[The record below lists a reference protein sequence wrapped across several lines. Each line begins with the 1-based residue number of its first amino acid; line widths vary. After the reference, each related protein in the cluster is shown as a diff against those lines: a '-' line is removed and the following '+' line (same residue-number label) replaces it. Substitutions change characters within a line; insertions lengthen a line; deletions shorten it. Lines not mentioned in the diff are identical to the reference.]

1 MKSEGYIMQR
11 VNTIDISNVLQ
22 LEKTLSTLLN
32 KMISSK
38 LDLENWLKEQS
49 KVIWDIEEQ
58 LRSHYIAFQ
67 CNTDDEEIKDTF
79 EHDQQFVKPLLKRY
93 QNLLD
98 NKYLESPFRMELDS
112 NVYGLLDTKIKNAQ
126 KLFCEENIELEIK
139 EDKLIT
145 EYFEITGGLSGIWD
159 GEEKTITELQSYL
172 QDSNRDTRKKA
183 KTIIS
188 EQFLSV
194 EKELQN
200 ILNQLI
206 EIRHQKAKNIQ
217 LENYRDYMF
226 KKYERFDYSAKDCY
240 ELAESIRKYVVPLKD
255 KILLEKKDKL
265 QVDTLRPWD
274 VSAVTPD
281 QKVLKPIANENDLIE
296 KSTHIFNK
304 LDVEFSALLNRMYK
318 HNCLDLTS
326 RKGKAAGGFCEYL
339 PASQLSY
346 IFMNLNYTQDDIV
359 TFIHEMGHSIHNEL
373 IKPLKL
379 RQYIEIP
386 AETAEL
392 ASMTMELFSLN
403 YWDTFYTDKKDLKQA
418 KINFFKDVISY
429 LPIMLIVDQFQHW
442 LYENPSHTSEE
453 RNEKYLQLQ
462 KHYQS
467 SVIHIDGYENWIA
480 TSWLPVLHI
489 FEVPFYYIEYAIA
502 QLGALQMY
510 KQYKEDPKQA
520 LENYKKALSLG
531 SSQSIKEVY
540 DAAGIRF
547 DFSGETIKE
556 LMLFVEKELELLE
569 QL

>member
-1 MKSEGYIMQR
+1 MQH

-126 KLFCEENIELEIK
+126 KLFCEENIELEIQ
-139 EDKLIT
+139 EDKLVT

-255 KILLEKKDKL
+255 KILLEQKDKL

-281 QKVLKPIANENDLIE
+281 QKVLKPITNENDLIE

>member
-1 MKSEGYIMQR
+1 MQH

-139 EDKLIT
+139 EDKLVT

-226 KKYERFDYSAKDCY
+226 KKYERFDYSAIDCY

-265 QVDTLRPWD
+265 QLDTLRPWD

-304 LDVEFSALLNRMYK
+304 LDVEFSALLTRMYK

-556 LMLFVEKELELLE
+556 LMLFVEKELELELLE

>member
-1 MKSEGYIMQR
+1 MQR

-38 LDLENWLKEQS
+38 PDLENWLKEQS

-112 NVYGLLDTKIKNAQ
+112 NLYGLLDTKIKNAQ

-240 ELAESIRKYVVPLKD
+240 ELAKSIRKYVVPLKD

-326 RKGKAAGGFCEYL
+326 RKGKVKCTPIVRHSLTIGGAFFMAKFSSKEKIQAVKRYL
-339 PASQLSY
+339 DGTESGKTIAKSIGVNPSVLREWIRRYESSGEKAFEKCYTFYPAQYKLDVLY
-346 IFMNLNYTQDDIV
+346 YMNEHGT
-359 TFIHEMGHSIHNEL
+359 SI
-373 IKPLKL
+373 
-379 RQYIEIP
+379 R
-386 AETAEL
+386 ETA
-392 ASMTMELFSLN
+392 ALFN
-403 YWDTFYTDKKDLKQA
+403 
-418 KINFFKDVISY
+418 I
-429 LPIMLIVDQFQHW
+429 
-442 LYENPSHTSEE
+442 
-453 RNEKYLQLQ
+453 
-462 KHYQS
+462 
-467 SVIHIDGYENWIA
+467 
-480 TSWLPVLHI
+480 
-489 FEVPFYYIEYAIA
+489 
-502 QLGALQMY
+502 
-510 KQYKEDPKQA
+510 
-520 LENYKKALSLG
+520 
-531 SSQSIKEVY
+531 
-540 DAAGIRF
+540 
-547 DFSGETIKE
+547 
-556 LMLFVEKELELLE
+556 
-569 QL
+569 

>member
-1 MKSEGYIMQR
+1 MQR
-11 VNTIDISNVLQ
+11 LNTIDISNVLE
-22 LEKTLSTLLN
+22 LENALSTLLN
-32 KMISSK
+32 EVISSK
-38 LDLENWLKEQS
+38 LELENWLKKQS
-49 KVIWDIEEQ
+49 TFIWEIEEQ

-67 CNTDDEEIKDTF
+67 CNTDNKKIKDTF

-139 EDKLIT
+139 EDKLVT
-145 EYFEITGGLSGIWD
+145 EYFEITGELSGIWD

-172 QDSNRDTRKKA
+172 QDSNRDIRKKA
-183 KTIIS
+183 KAIIS

-255 KILLEKKDKL
+255 KILLEKKEKL

-304 LDVEFSALLNRMYK
+304 LDVEFSTLLNRLNK
-318 HNCLDLTS
+318 HDCLDLTS

-339 PASQLSY
+339 PASQLSF
-346 IFMNLNYTQDDIV
+346 IFMNLNYTQDDII

-373 IKPLKL
+373 IKSLKL

-429 LPIMLIVDQFQHW
+429 LPVMLIVDQFQHW
-442 LYENPSHTSEE
+442 LYENPTHTSEE

-467 SVIHIDGYENWIA
+467 NVIHIDGYENWIA

-556 LMLFVEKELELLE
+556 LMRFVEKELEVLE
-569 QL
+569 QI

>member
-1 MKSEGYIMQR
+1 MQR

-49 KVIWDIEEQ
+49 KVIWEIEEQ

-112 NVYGLLDTKIKNAQ
+112 NVYGLLDAKIKNAQ

-145 EYFEITGGLSGIWD
+145 EYFEITGGLIGIWD

-206 EIRHQKAKNIQ
+206 EIRHQKANNTQ

-255 KILLEKKDKL
+255 KILLEKKEKL
-265 QVDTLRPWD
+265 QVNTLRPWD

-281 QKVLKPIANENDLIE
+281 QKILKPIANENDLIE
-296 KSTHIFNK
+296 KSTHIFNE
-304 LDVEFSALLNRMYK
+304 LDAEFSTLLNRMYK
-318 HNCLDLTS
+318 HDCLNLTS

-339 PASQLSY
+339 PASQLSF
-346 IFMNLNYTQDDIV
+346 IFMNLNYTQDDII

-373 IKPLKL
+373 IKSLKL

-540 DAAGIRF
+540 EAAGIRF

-556 LMLFVEKELELLE
+556 LMAFVEKELELLE

>member
-1 MKSEGYIMQR
+1 MQR
-11 VNTIDISNVLQ
+11 VNMIDISNVLQ
-22 LEKTLSTLLN
+22 LEETLSSLLN

-38 LDLENWLKEQS
+38 LDLENWLREQS
-49 KVIWDIEEQ
+49 KVIWEIEEQ

-67 CNTDDEEIKDTF
+67 CNTDDEKTKDTF

-139 EDKLIT
+139 EDKLVT

-172 QDSNRDTRKKA
+172 QDSNRVIRKKA

-255 KILLEKKDKL
+255 KILLEKKEKL

-281 QKVLKPIANENDLIE
+281 QKVLKPIADENDLIE

-304 LDVEFSALLNRMYK
+304 LDVEFSTLLNRLNK
-318 HNCLDLTS
+318 HDCLDLTS

-339 PASQLSY
+339 PASQLSF
-346 IFMNLNYTQDDIV
+346 IFMNLNYTQDDII

-373 IKPLKL
+373 IKSLKL

-429 LPIMLIVDQFQHW
+429 LPVMLIVDQFQHW
-442 LYENPSHTSEE
+442 LYENPTHTSEE

-467 SVIHIDGYENWIA
+467 NVIHIDGYENWIA

-531 SSQSIKEVY
+531 SSQSIKDVY

-556 LMLFVEKELELLE
+556 LMRFVEKELEVLE
-569 QL
+569 QI

>member
-1 MKSEGYIMQR
+1 MQR

-22 LEKTLSTLLN
+22 LEKTLSSLLN

-49 KVIWDIEEQ
+49 KMIWEIEEQ

-112 NVYGLLDTKIKNAQ
+112 NLYGLLDAKIKNAQ
-126 KLFCEENIELEIK
+126 KLFCEDNIELEIK
-139 EDKLIT
+139 EDKLVT
-145 EYFEITGGLSGIWD
+145 EYFEITGGLSAIWD

-172 QDSNRDTRKKA
+172 QDSNRDIRKKA

-226 KKYERFDYSAKDCY
+226 KKYERFDYSAIDCY

-255 KILLEKKDKL
+255 KILLEKKEKL

-304 LDVEFSALLNRMYK
+304 LDVEFSTLLNRMYK
-318 HNCLDLTS
+318 HDCLDLTS

-346 IFMNLNYTQDDIV
+346 IFMNLNYTQDDII

-418 KINFFKDVISY
+418 KINYFKDVISY
-429 LPIMLIVDQFQHW
+429 LPVMLIVDQFQHW
-442 LYENPSHTSEE
+442 LYENPTHTSEE
-453 RNEKYLQLQ
+453 RNGKYLQLQ

-467 SVIHIDGYENWIA
+467 NVIHIDGYENWIA

-540 DAAGIRF
+540 EAAGIRF

-556 LMLFVEKELELLE
+556 LMLFVEKELEFLE

>member
-1 MKSEGYIMQR
+1 MKSEGYVMQR
-11 VNTIDISNVLQ
+11 LNTIDISNVLE
-22 LEKTLSTLLN
+22 LENTLSTLLN
-32 KMISSK
+32 EVISSK
-38 LDLENWLKEQS
+38 LELENWLKEQS
-49 KVIWDIEEQ
+49 KVIWEIEEQ

-98 NKYLESPFRMELDS
+98 NKYLKSPFRMELDS
-112 NVYGLLDTKIKNAQ
+112 NVYGLLDAKIKNAQ
-126 KLFCEENIELEIK
+126 KLFCEENIELEVK
-139 EDKLIT
+139 EDKLVT
-145 EYFEITGGLSGIWD
+145 EYFEITGGLIGIWD

-172 QDSNRDTRKKA
+172 QDSNRDIRKKA

-255 KILLEKKDKL
+255 KILLEKKEKL
-265 QVDTLRPWD
+265 QVDALRPWD

-281 QKVLKPIANENDLIE
+281 QKVLKPIATENDLIE

-304 LDVEFSALLNRMYK
+304 LDVEFSTLLNRMYK
-318 HNCLDLTS
+318 HDCLDLTS

-339 PASQLSY
+339 PTSQLSF
-346 IFMNLNYTQDDIV
+346 IFMNLNYTQDDII

-373 IKPLKL
+373 IKPLEI

-429 LPIMLIVDQFQHW
+429 LPVMLIVDQFQHW
-442 LYENPSHTSEE
+442 LYENPTHTSEE

-467 SVIHIDGYENWIA
+467 NVIHIDGYENWIA

-540 DAAGIRF
+540 KAAGIRF

>member
-1 MKSEGYIMQR
+1 MQR

-49 KVIWDIEEQ
+49 KVIWEIEEQ
-58 LRSHYIAFQ
+58 LRLHYIAFQ

-126 KLFCEENIELEIK
+126 KLFCEENIELEIQ
-139 EDKLIT
+139 EDKLVT
-145 EYFEITGGLSGIWD
+145 EYFEITGGLSAIWD

-172 QDSNRDTRKKA
+172 QDSNRDIRKKA

-226 KKYERFDYSAKDCY
+226 KKYERFDYSAIDCY

-255 KILLEKKDKL
+255 KIMLEKKEKL

-346 IFMNLNYTQDDIV
+346 IFMNLNYTQDDII

-373 IKPLKL
+373 IKPLEL

-442 LYENPSHTSEE
+442 LYENPIHTSEE

-510 KQYKEDPKQA
+510 KQYKEDPKQT

-556 LMLFVEKELELLE
+556 LMLFVEKELE
-569 QL
+569 

>member
-1 MKSEGYIMQR
+1 MQR
-11 VNTIDISNVLQ
+11 VNTIDISNVLL

-265 QVDTLRPWD
+265 QIDTLRPWD

>member
-1 MKSEGYIMQR
+1 MQR

-139 EDKLIT
+139 EDKLVT

-226 KKYERFDYSAKDCY
+226 KKYERFDYSAIDCY

-255 KILLEKKDKL
+255 KILLEKKEKL

>member
-1 MKSEGYIMQR
+1 MQR

-126 KLFCEENIELEIK
+126 KLFCEENIELEIQ
-139 EDKLIT
+139 EDKLVT

-226 KKYERFDYSAKDCY
+226 KKYERFDYSAIDCY

-265 QVDTLRPWD
+265 QLDTLRPWD

-318 HNCLDLTS
+318 HNCLNLTS

-442 LYENPSHTSEE
+442 LYENPNHTSEE

>member
-1 MKSEGYIMQR
+1 MQH

-49 KVIWDIEEQ
+49 KVIWEIEEQ
-58 LRSHYIAFQ
+58 LKSHYIAFQ

-112 NVYGLLDTKIKNAQ
+112 NVYGLLNAKIKNAQ
-126 KLFCEENIELEIK
+126 KLFCEENIKLEIQ
-139 EDKLIT
+139 EDKLVT
-145 EYFEITGGLSGIWD
+145 EYFEITGGLIGIWD

-255 KILLEKKDKL
+255 KILLEKKEKL

-281 QKVLKPIANENDLIE
+281 QKVLKPIANENDLME

-304 LDVEFSALLNRMYK
+304 LDVEFSALLNQMYK

-326 RKGKAAGGFCEYL
+326 RKGKASGGFCEYL
-339 PASQLSY
+339 PASQLSF
-346 IFMNLNYTQDDIV
+346 IFMNLNYTQDDII

-373 IKPLKL
+373 IKPLEI

-540 DAAGIRF
+540 EAAGIRF

-556 LMLFVEKELELLE
+556 LMAFVEKELELLE

>member
-1 MKSEGYIMQR
+1 MQR

-429 LPIMLIVDQFQHW
+429 LPIMIIVDQFQHW

>member
-1 MKSEGYIMQR
+1 MQR

-49 KVIWDIEEQ
+49 KVIWEIEEQ
-58 LRSHYIAFQ
+58 LRLHYIAFQ

-126 KLFCEENIELEIK
+126 KLFCEENIELEIQ
-139 EDKLIT
+139 EDKLVT
-145 EYFEITGGLSGIWD
+145 EYFEITGGLSAIWD

-172 QDSNRDTRKKA
+172 QDSNRDIRKKA

-226 KKYERFDYSAKDCY
+226 KKYERFDYSAIDCY

-255 KILLEKKDKL
+255 KIMLEKKEKL

-346 IFMNLNYTQDDIV
+346 IFMNLNYTQDDII

-373 IKPLKL
+373 IKPLEL

-429 LPIMLIVDQFQHW
+429 LPIMLIVDHFQHW
-442 LYENPSHTSEE
+442 LYENPIHTSEE

-510 KQYKEDPKQA
+510 KQYKEDPKQT

>member
-1 MKSEGYIMQR
+1 MQH

-112 NVYGLLDTKIKNAQ
+112 NVYGLLDTKITNAQ
-126 KLFCEENIELEIK
+126 KLFCEENIELEIQ
-139 EDKLIT
+139 EDKLVT

-226 KKYERFDYSAKDCY
+226 KKYERFDYSAIDCY

-265 QVDTLRPWD
+265 QLDTLRPWD

>member
-1 MKSEGYIMQR
+1 MQR

-49 KVIWDIEEQ
+49 KVIWEIEEQ

-67 CNTDDEEIKDTF
+67 CNTDDEGIKDTF

-126 KLFCEENIELEIK
+126 KLFCEENIELEIQ
-139 EDKLIT
+139 EDKLVT
-145 EYFEITGGLSGIWD
+145 EYFEITGGLSAIWD

-172 QDSNRDTRKKA
+172 QDSNRDIRKKA

-200 ILNQLI
+200 ILNHSI
-206 EIRHQKAKNIQ
+206 EIRHQKAKNVQ

-226 KKYERFDYSAKDCY
+226 KKYERFDYSAIDCY

-255 KILLEKKDKL
+255 KIMLEKKEKL

-296 KSTHIFNK
+296 RSTHIFNK

-346 IFMNLNYTQDDIV
+346 IFMNLNYTQDDII

-442 LYENPSHTSEE
+442 LYENPIHTSEE

-510 KQYKEDPKQA
+510 KQYKEDPKQT

>member
-1 MKSEGYIMQR
+1 MQH

-32 KMISSK
+32 KIISSK

-126 KLFCEENIELEIK
+126 KLFCEENIELEIQ
-139 EDKLIT
+139 EDKLVT

-206 EIRHQKAKNIQ
+206 KIRHQKAKNIQ

-226 KKYERFDYSAKDCY
+226 KKYERFDYSAIDCY

-255 KILLEKKDKL
+255 KILLEQKDKL

-281 QKVLKPIANENDLIE
+281 QKVLKPITNENDLIE

-462 KHYQS
+462 KYYQS

>member
-1 MKSEGYIMQR
+1 MQR

-22 LEKTLSTLLN
+22 LEKTLSSLLN

-49 KVIWDIEEQ
+49 KVIWEIEEQ

-98 NKYLESPFRMELDS
+98 NKYLKSPFRMELDS
-112 NVYGLLDTKIKNAQ
+112 NVYGLLDAKIKNAQ
-126 KLFCEENIELEIK
+126 KLFCEENIELEVK
-139 EDKLIT
+139 EDKLVT
-145 EYFEITGGLSGIWD
+145 EYFEITGGLIGIWD

-172 QDSNRDTRKKA
+172 QDSNRDIRKKA

-255 KILLEKKDKL
+255 KILLEKKEKL

-304 LDVEFSALLNRMYK
+304 LDLEFSTLLNRMYK
-318 HNCLDLTS
+318 HDCLDLTS

-339 PASQLSY
+339 PASQLSF
-346 IFMNLNYTQDDIV
+346 IFMNLNYTQDDII

-403 YWDTFYTDKKDLKQA
+403 YWNSFYTDKKDLKQA
-418 KINFFKDVISY
+418 KINYFKDVISY
-429 LPIMLIVDQFQHW
+429 LPVMLIVDQFQHW
-442 LYENPSHTSEE
+442 LYENPTHTSEE

-467 SVIHIDGYENWIA
+467 NVIHIDGYENWIA

-540 DAAGIRF
+540 EAAGIRF
-547 DFSGETIKE
+547 DFSSETIKE
-556 LMLFVEKELELLE
+556 LMAFVEKELELLE

>member
-1 MKSEGYIMQR
+1 MER
-11 VNTIDISNVLQ
+11 LNTIDISNVLE
-22 LEKTLSTLLN
+22 LENTLSTLEN
-32 KMISSK
+32 EVISSK
-38 LDLENWLKEQS
+38 LELENWLKEQS
-49 KVIWDIEEQ
+49 KVIWEIEEQ
-58 LRSHYIAFQ
+58 LRLHYIAFQ

-79 EHDQQFVKPLLKRY
+79 EHDQQFVKPILKRY

-112 NVYGLLDTKIKNAQ
+112 NVYGLLDAKIKNAQ

-139 EDKLIT
+139 EDKLVT
-145 EYFEITGGLSGIWD
+145 EYFEITGGLSGIWN

-172 QDSNRDTRKKA
+172 QDSNRDIRKKA

-217 LENYRDYMF
+217 LANYRDYMF

-255 KILLEKKDKL
+255 KILLEKKEKL

-304 LDVEFSALLNRMYK
+304 LDVEFSAILNRMYK
-318 HNCLDLTS
+318 YNCLDLTS

-339 PASQLSY
+339 PASQLSF
-346 IFMNLNYTQDDIV
+346 IFMNLNYTQDDII

-373 IKPLKL
+373 IKPLEL

-429 LPIMLIVDQFQHW
+429 LPVMLIVDQFQHW

-510 KQYKEDPKQA
+510 KQYKDQPKQA

-569 QL
+569 QI

>member
-1 MKSEGYIMQR
+1 MQR

-58 LRSHYIAFQ
+58 VRSHYIAFQ

-112 NVYGLLDTKIKNAQ
+112 NVYDLLDTKIKNAQ

-188 EQFLSV
+188 EKFLSV

-217 LENYRDYMF
+217 LDNYCDYMF
-226 KKYERFDYSAKDCY
+226 KKYERFDYTAKDCY

-255 KILLEKKDKL
+255 KILLEKKEKL
-265 QVDTLRPWD
+265 QVDTLHLWD

-281 QKVLKPIANENDLIE
+281 QKVLKPITNENDLIE

-429 LPIMLIVDQFQHW
+429 LPVMLIVDQFQHW

>member
-1 MKSEGYIMQR
+1 MQR

-126 KLFCEENIELEIK
+126 KLFCEENIELEIQ
-139 EDKLIT
+139 EDKLVT

>member
-1 MKSEGYIMQR
+1 MQR

-126 KLFCEENIELEIK
+126 KLFCEENIELEIQ
-139 EDKLIT
+139 EDKLVT

-206 EIRHQKAKNIQ
+206 EIRHQKTKNIQ

>member
-1 MKSEGYIMQR
+1 MQR

-22 LEKTLSTLLN
+22 LKKTLSTLLN

-49 KVIWDIEEQ
+49 KVIWEIEEQ
-58 LRSHYIAFQ
+58 LRLHYIAFQ

-126 KLFCEENIELEIK
+126 KLFCEENIELEIQ
-139 EDKLIT
+139 EDKLVT
-145 EYFEITGGLSGIWD
+145 EYFEITGGLSAIWD

-172 QDSNRDTRKKA
+172 QDSNRDIRKKA

-226 KKYERFDYSAKDCY
+226 KKYERFDYSAIDCY

-255 KILLEKKDKL
+255 KIMLEKKEKL

-346 IFMNLNYTQDDIV
+346 IFMNLNYTQDDII

-373 IKPLKL
+373 IKPLEL

-442 LYENPSHTSEE
+442 LYENPIHTSEE

-510 KQYKEDPKQA
+510 KQYKEDPKQT

>member
-1 MKSEGYIMQR
+1 MQHLY
-11 VNTIDISNVLQ
+11 TIDISNVLE
-22 LEKTLSTLLN
+22 LEKALSTLLN
-32 KMISSK
+32 KVISSK
-38 LDLENWLKEQS
+38 QDLENWLKEQS
-49 KVIWDIEEQ
+49 TLIWEIEEQ

-67 CNTDDEEIKDTF
+67 CNTDNIEIKDTF

-93 QNLLD
+93 QNLFD

-112 NVYGLLDTKIKNAQ
+112 KAYSLLDKKIKNAQ
-126 KLFCEENIELEIK
+126 TLFCEKNIDLEVN
-139 EDKLIT
+139 EDKLVT
-145 EYFEITGGLSGIWD
+145 AYFEITGSLTALWD

-172 QDSNRDTRKKA
+172 QDPNRDIRKKA

-188 EQFLSV
+188 EKFLSV
-194 EKELQN
+194 EKELQS
-200 ILNQLI
+200 ILNRLI

-217 LENYRDYMF
+217 VDNYRDYMF
-226 KKYERFDYSAKDCY
+226 KKYERFDYTAEDCY

-255 KILLEKKDKL
+255 KILQEKKVKL

-274 VSAVTPD
+274 VTAVAPD
-281 QKVLKPIANENDLIE
+281 QKILKPITNENDLIE
-296 KSTHIFNK
+296 KSTRTFNK
-304 LDVEFSALLNRMYK
+304 LDIEFTTLLNRM
-318 HNCLDLTS
+318 HEHDCFDLIS

-339 PASQLSY
+339 PASQLSF
-346 IFMNLNYTQDDIV
+346 IFMNLNYTQDDII
-359 TFIHEMGHSIHNEL
+359 TFIHEMGHSIHNECVKSL
-373 IKPLKL
+373 EL

-392 ASMTMELFSLN
+392 ASMTMELFSID
-403 YWDTFYTDKKDLKQA
+403 YWDTFYTDKKDLNQA
-418 KINFFKDVISY
+418 KINYFKDVISY
-429 LPIMLIVDQFQHW
+429 LPGMLIVDQFQHW

-462 KHYQS
+462 KTYQS

-531 SSQSIKEVY
+531 SSKSIKEVY
-540 DAAGIRF
+540 ETAGIRF

-556 LMLFVEKELELLE
+556 LMAFVEVELDLLE
-569 QL
+569 RT

>member
-1 MKSEGYIMQR
+1 MQR
-11 VNTIDISNVLQ
+11 LNTIDISNVLQ
-22 LEKTLSTLLN
+22 LEKTLSSLLN
-32 KMISSK
+32 KKISSK

-49 KVIWDIEEQ
+49 KVIWEIEEQ

-67 CNTDDEEIKDTF
+67 CNTDDEETKDTF

-139 EDKLIT
+139 EDKLVT

-172 QDSNRDTRKKA
+172 QDSNRDIRKKA

-255 KILLEKKDKL
+255 KILLEKKEKL

-304 LDVEFSALLNRMYK
+304 LDVEFSTLLNRLNK
-318 HNCLDLTS
+318 HDCLDLIS

-339 PASQLSY
+339 PASQLSF
-346 IFMNLNYTQDDIV
+346 IFMNLNYTQDDII

-373 IKPLKL
+373 IKSLKL

-418 KINFFKDVISY
+418 KVNFFKDVISY
-429 LPIMLIVDQFQHW
+429 LPVMLIVDQFQHW
-442 LYENPSHTSEE
+442 LYENPTHTSEE

-467 SVIHIDGYENWIA
+467 NVIHIDGYENWIA

-556 LMLFVEKELELLE
+556 LMRFVEKELEVLE
-569 QL
+569 QI

>member
-1 MKSEGYIMQR
+1 MQR

-58 LRSHYIAFQ
+58 VKSHYIAFQ

-226 KKYERFDYSAKDCY
+226 KKYERFDYSTKDCY

-255 KILLEKKDKL
+255 KILLEKKEKL
-265 QVDTLRPWD
+265 QLDTLRPWD

-392 ASMTMELFSLN
+392 ASMTMELFSLH

-429 LPIMLIVDQFQHW
+429 LPVMLIVDQFQHW

-510 KQYKEDPKQA
+510 KQYKEEPKQA

>member
-1 MKSEGYIMQR
+1 MQR

>member
-1 MKSEGYIMQR
+1 MQR

-22 LEKTLSTLLN
+22 LEKTLSSLLN

-49 KVIWDIEEQ
+49 KVIWEIEEQ

-98 NKYLESPFRMELDS
+98 NKYLESPFRMEFDS
-112 NVYGLLDTKIKNAQ
+112 NLYGLLDAKIKNAQ
-126 KLFCEENIELEIK
+126 KLFCEDNIELEIK
-139 EDKLIT
+139 EDKLVT
-145 EYFEITGGLSGIWD
+145 EYFEITGGLSAIWD

-172 QDSNRDTRKKA
+172 QDSNREIRKKA

-255 KILLEKKDKL
+255 KILLEKKEKL

-274 VSAVTPD
+274 VSAVTPN

-304 LDVEFSALLNRMYK
+304 LDVEFSALLHRMYK

-346 IFMNLNYTQDDIV
+346 IFMNLNYTQDDII

-429 LPIMLIVDQFQHW
+429 LPVMLIVDQFQHW

-510 KQYKEDPKQA
+510 KQYKEEPKQA

>member
-1 MKSEGYIMQR
+1 MQH

-38 LDLENWLKEQS
+38 LDLENWLKEES

-126 KLFCEENIELEIK
+126 KLFCEENIELEIQ
-139 EDKLIT
+139 EDKLVT

-206 EIRHQKAKNIQ
+206 KIRHQKAKNIQ

-226 KKYERFDYSAKDCY
+226 KKYERFDYSAIDCY

-255 KILLEKKDKL
+255 KILLEQKDKL

-281 QKVLKPIANENDLIE
+281 QKVLKPITNENDLIE

>member
-1 MKSEGYIMQR
+1 MQR

-112 NVYGLLDTKIKNAQ
+112 NLYGLLDTKIKNAQ

-139 EDKLIT
+139 EDKLVT

-226 KKYERFDYSAKDCY
+226 KKYERFDYSAIDCY

-265 QVDTLRPWD
+265 QIDTLRPWD

-531 SSQSIKEVY
+531 SSQSIKDVY

>member
-1 MKSEGYIMQR
+1 MQR

-22 LEKTLSTLLN
+22 LEKTLSSLLN

-49 KVIWDIEEQ
+49 KMIWEIEEQ

-79 EHDQQFVKPLLKRY
+79 EYDQQFVKPLLKRY

-98 NKYLESPFRMELDS
+98 NKYLKSPFRMELDS
-112 NVYGLLDTKIKNAQ
+112 NVYGLLDAKIKNAQ
-126 KLFCEENIELEIK
+126 KLFCEENIELEVK
-139 EDKLIT
+139 EDKLVT
-145 EYFEITGGLSGIWD
+145 EYFEITGGLIGIWD

-172 QDSNRDTRKKA
+172 QDSNRDIRKKA

-255 KILLEKKDKL
+255 KILLEKKEKL

-304 LDVEFSALLNRMYK
+304 LDLEFSTLLNRMYK
-318 HNCLDLTS
+318 HDCLDLTS

-346 IFMNLNYTQDDIV
+346 IFMNLNYTQDDII

-373 IKPLKL
+373 IKPLEL

-418 KINFFKDVISY
+418 KINYFKDVISY
-429 LPIMLIVDQFQHW
+429 LPVMLIVDQFQHW
-442 LYENPSHTSEE
+442 LYENPTHTSEE

-467 SVIHIDGYENWIA
+467 NVIHIDGYENWIA

-547 DFSGETIKE
+547 DFSSETIKE
-556 LMLFVEKELELLE
+556 LMAFVEKELELLE

>member
-1 MKSEGYIMQR
+1 MQR

-126 KLFCEENIELEIK
+126 KLFCEENIELEIQ
-139 EDKLIT
+139 EDKLVT

-265 QVDTLRPWD
+265 QLDTLCPWD

-379 RQYIEIP
+379 RQYIKIP